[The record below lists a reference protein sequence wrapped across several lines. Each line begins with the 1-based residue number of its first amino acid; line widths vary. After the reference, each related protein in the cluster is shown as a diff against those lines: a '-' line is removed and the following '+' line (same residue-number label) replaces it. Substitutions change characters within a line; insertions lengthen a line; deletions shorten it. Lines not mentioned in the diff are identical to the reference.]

1 MYTVHSQEWLC
12 YRRPQEEQ
20 KLAAAACQKVTMA
33 EGGQKND
40 SNCTEVRLS

>member
-1 MYTVHSQEWLC
+1 VGKGIERL
-12 YRRPQEEQ
+12 EQ